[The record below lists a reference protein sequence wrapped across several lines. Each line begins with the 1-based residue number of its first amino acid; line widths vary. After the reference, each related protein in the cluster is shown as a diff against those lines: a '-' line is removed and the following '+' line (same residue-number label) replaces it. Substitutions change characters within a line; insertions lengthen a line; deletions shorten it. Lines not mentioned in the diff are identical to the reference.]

1 MILDDQR
8 TPIRTTIT
16 GETSEFRIA
25 TNSKAFRVLV
35 DGIYAD
41 KVGSIVRE
49 LMSNAYD
56 AHVRQDNLSTPF
68 EVRLP
73 NSLNPVFSIRDFGCS
88 MTHEF
93 VMQSYSC
100 LFESSKGATN
110 EEVGAFG
117 LGAKSF
123 LAYTDACT
131 LTCWADDERRSY
143 AVAIN
148 DSGVPEVRL
157 VHRAPSDEPCGVEV
171 QFATR
176 PEDFTAFAKAAALCA
191 YGYDVLPRFLGQ
203 EIDPETPLF
212 SGQGW
217 RWYARRLIPD
227 SDIIVR
233 QGCAVYPTN
242 RWRFGASRFSL
253 SSEGTLIV
261 DRPIG
266 TVTVTA
272 SRESLA
278 MSHDQTTG
286 LDDAIKA
293 AVEAL
298 NERVR
303 ERYYALPTPIER
315 ARFAHENSV
324 LLGRGDW
331 PTSVRTPWP
340 LMKFDQGA
348 LVAYDLFHI
357 VSMAKLLLIHDDG
370 TPIPRRLLRLRALAR
385 SGKSIYVESD
395 WSKIEQTVELLGL
408 ETRQVIKMNDIPDV
422 RINRTTRSA
431 GRQKKEVITGSVWAN
446 CNRNKVQAGP
456 LHWSRDRGTLSNCL
470 GGQLGT
476 TQTNWIES
484 VIHLESSGKPL
495 LLLTDAEVQRALRTG
510 KIVEENRLDLV
521 LIRHLLD
528 QDVRQRIGGLILY
541 QTMGRAVRS
550 DSVRSVMLERLGLPI
565 TAPSAPLA
573 PLFRALLPDV
583 ESELETE
590 AAQVTSGLA
599 ERYPLLFRFD
609 TQAALDYIHMC
620 ETKELAVI

>member
-56 AHVRQDNLSTPF
+56 AHVRQGNLSTPF

-93 VMQSYSC
+93 VMRSYST

-131 LTCWADDERRSY
+131 LTCWANGERRSY

-157 VHRAPSDEPCGVEV
+157 VHRAPSDEPRGVEV

-176 PEDFTAFAKAAALCA
+176 PEDFAAFAKAATLCA
-191 YGYDVLPRFLGQ
+191 YGYDILPRFLGQ

-217 RWYARRLIPD
+217 RWYGRRLFSD

-233 QGCAVYPTN
+233 QGCAVYPTSK
-242 RWRFGASRFSL
+242 WRFGASRFSL
-253 SSEGTLIV
+253 SPEGTLIV

-278 MSHDQTTG
+278 MSQDQATG
-286 LDDAIKA
+286 LDNAIKA

-298 NERVR
+298 NEKVR
-303 ERYYALPTPIER
+303 ERYHSLETPIQR
-315 ARFAHENSV
+315 ARFAYENSV

-348 LVAYDLFHI
+348 LAAYDVFHV
-357 VSMAKLLLIHDDG
+357 VSMPKLLLIHDDG
-370 TPIPRRLLRLRALAR
+370 TPILRRLLRLRALAR

-395 WSKIEQTVELLGL
+395 RSKIEQAVELLGL
-408 ETRQVIKMNDIPDV
+408 EARQVVKMSDIPDV
-422 RINRTTRSA
+422 HINRTTRSV
-431 GRQKKEVITGSVWAN
+431 GRQKKEVLAGSVWVN

-456 LHWSRDRGTLSNCL
+456 LHWSRDRETLSNCL
-470 GGQLGT
+470 RGQLGT
-476 TQTNWIES
+476 IQTDWIES
-484 VIHLESSGKPL
+484 VIRSESSGKPL
-495 LLLTDAEVQRALRTG
+495 LYLTDAEVQRALRTG
-510 KIVEENRLDLV
+510 KIVERNRLDLV
-521 LIRHLLD
+521 LMRHLLD
-528 QDVRQRIGGLILY
+528 KDVRQRMSGLVLY

-550 DSVRSVMLERLGLPI
+550 DSVRSIMLERLGLPI
-565 TAPSAPLA
+565 TAPSTPLA
-573 PLFRALLPDV
+573 PLFRALLPEV
-583 ESELETE
+583 ETQLEAE
-590 AAQVTSGLA
+590 AAEVTSGLA
-599 ERYPLLFRFD
+599 EQFPLLFRFD
-609 TQAALDYIHMC
+609 TQAALDYIRMC
-620 ETKELAVI
+620 ETKELATI